1 MVDINLIGDDQ
12 TQDDGDKG
20 KQDFQNSFESEYNE
34 PTPATFGG
42 RGGLDETEFPGMP
55 SQRSSN
61 KKTVYLLVFAS
72 IALLALVG
80 YFFIKSGQGKKGPA
94 SITDRRTT
102 TDTTGFM
109 TGADRSMMPA
119 AGLSPVLKDRI
130 VNTQRGINTITQ
142 IVNSIPGNVNC
153 TMVSYSDG
161 AFLLEVLATGD
172 PDINSLNSQLQRAL
186 APAEVRLLSKDV
198 RTVQRKQLRQALMS
212 GDVKLAQDASSMN
225 ITQPPTYL
233 SAADL
238 QARLSQICQQAGLTV
253 KQYSAGMEKTEG
265 QFMIS
270 PIQFRAQGT
279 KSSILAFFQQVLNQ
293 NLNVTFSK
301 IVLVG
306 SNVDLTDQNITLVLN
321 INLYRLI

>member
-20 KQDFQNSFESEYNE
+20 KQDFQNSFESEFNE
-34 PTPATFGG
+34 PTPSTFGG
-42 RGGLDETEFPGMP
+42 RSGLDETEFPGMP
-55 SQRSSN
+55 SQRSSS
-61 KKTVYLLVFAS
+61 KKTVYVLVFAS

-80 YFFIKSGQGKKGPA
+80 YFFMKSGHGKRSPA
-94 SITDRRTT
+94 SVTDRIKA
-102 TDTTGFM
+102 DTSRFLSD
-109 TGADRSMMPA
+109 ADRGMMPA
-119 AGLSPVLKDRI
+119 TALSPVLRDRI

-142 IVNSIPGNVNC
+142 IVNTIPANVNC

-172 PDINSLNSQLQRAL
+172 PDITSLNSQLQRAL

-212 GDVKLAQDASSMN
+212 GDVKLAQDAGSMS
-225 ITQPPTYL
+225 ISQPPAYL
-233 SAADL
+233 SSTEL
-238 QARLSQICQQAGLTV
+238 QTRLSQICQQAGLAV
-253 KQYSAGMEKTEG
+253 KQYTAGVEKTDG
-265 QFMIS
+265 QFLIS
-270 PIQFRAQGT
+270 PIQFRAQGN
-279 KSSILAFFQQVLNQ
+279 KNSVLAFFQQVLNQ

>member
-20 KQDFQNSFESEYNE
+20 KQDFKNSFESEYNE
-34 PTPATFGG
+34 PTPSTLDG
-42 RGGLDETEFPGMP
+42 RGGLDEMEFPGMP
-55 SQRSSN
+55 RQRSSN
-61 KKTVYLLVFAS
+61 KKTVYLLVVAS
-72 IALLALVG
+72 VALLALVG
-80 YFFIKSGQGKKGPA
+80 YFFMKSGQGKKGPA
-94 SITDRRTT
+94 SVTESRIA
-102 TDTTGFM
+102 TDTTSFVS
-109 TGADRSMMPA
+109 GADRSMMGA

-142 IVNSIPGNVNC
+142 IVNTIPANVNC

-161 AFLLEVLATGD
+161 TFLLEVLATGD

-212 GDVKLAQDASSMN
+212 GDVKLAQDASSMGVA
-225 ITQPPTYL
+225 QPPAYL
-233 SAADL
+233 SSAEL
-238 QARLSQICQQAGLTV
+238 QTRLAQICQQAGLTV

-265 QFMIS
+265 QFLIA
-270 PIQFRAQGT
+270 PIQFRGQGP
-279 KSSILAFFQQVLNQ
+279 KSSVLAFFQQVLNQ

-301 IVLVG
+301 IVLIG